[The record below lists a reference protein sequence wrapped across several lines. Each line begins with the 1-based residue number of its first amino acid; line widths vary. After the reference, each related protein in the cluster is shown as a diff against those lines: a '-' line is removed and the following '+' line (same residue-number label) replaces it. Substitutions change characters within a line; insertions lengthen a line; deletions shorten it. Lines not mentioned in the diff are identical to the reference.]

1 MASRDVPLV
10 DFFQNQAQNLLFSY
24 KMIENYKYQLF
35 DIQLIMILTHEFHGI
50 ATVKFHTYV

>member
-35 DIQLIMILTHEFHGI
+35 DIQLIMILKREFHGI